1 MYQIFYS
8 SLHLSY
14 LTLQIKFLLWD
25 QKTHNFVPT
34 SNSVSLDC
42 FPLLSALLSS
52 LTINL
57 PGFIWFFWGRLTTF
71 SIWNLPFVFWLK
83 MNLTHSPSQ
92 GAASD
97 IRSQP
102 KDKYSHHVRC
112 QKSHTVIYF
121 NVSYYI
127 WFKWPVWSKLVR
139 LIWMHN
145 YGVWQNIQ
153 VFYFFLFS
161 FILCEQFWN
170 VVFLCCSRAF

>member
-25 QKTHNFVPT
+25 QKKHNFVPT

-42 FPLLSALLSS
+42 FPLLSALLSC

-57 PGFIWFFWGRLTTF
+57 PGFILFFWGRLTTF

-83 MNLTHSPSQ
+83 MNLTHSSSQ

-102 KDKYSHHVRC
+102 KDKFSHHVRR

-127 WFKWPVWSKLVR
+127 CFKRPVWSKLVK
-139 LIWMHN
+139 INMN
-145 YGVWQNIQ
+145 
-153 VFYFFLFS
+153 
-161 FILCEQFWN
+161 
-170 VVFLCCSRAF
+170 A